1 MNIDYDRL
9 KNDLIDY
16 FGTAMSFNP
25 IAIMNLSEVKKATN
39 EKLVQIAIKNGFDLN
54 DYVVKTKNR

>member
-1 MNIDYDRL
+1 MNINYEKL

-25 IAIMNLSEVKKATN
+25 IAIMNLYEVKKATN
-39 EKLVQIAIKNGFDLN
+39 DKLIQIAVKNGFDLN
-54 DYVVKTKNR
+54 DYIVKTKNR